1 MQMCKRLKRLE
12 HLFPA
17 NALVPRDEP
26 LGGVADDSAS
36 GRPRGGINPTP
47 DDPNEILEPL
57 QSVSV
62 FFSLVTVMTE
72 YTTNL
77 MILLMNIMMDD

>member
-62 FFSLVTVMTE
+62 LFFSR
-72 YTTNL
+72 NC
-77 MILLMNIMMDD
+77 ND